1 MLTALNSVLLTAE
14 EAQST
19 EASVVAAVGT
29 IGSCSCQVGDRFEA
43 KAILI
48 GYGPSSLISLGKA
61 RHMSPWAQWLQV
73 LATLVHI
80 CICLSHFLLNG
91 RVDRHRVLAL

>member
-29 IGSCSCQVGDRFEA
+29 IWSCSCQVGDRFEA

-48 GYGPSSLISLGKA
+48 GYGPSSLISLGLSGQEAVVTRLEDWCLKMRA
-61 RHMSPWAQWLQV
+61 PRGDVYQV
-73 LATLVHI
+73 G
-80 CICLSHFLLNG
+80 LLT
-91 RVDRHRVLAL
+91 RP